1 MSSFFTPKEC
11 SDSHIGALHTIFRIF
26 DAYGDSLRAS
36 DWMSCQNVIISRV
49 LLLNNINYSG
59 RMLDED
65 TDEKIDDLISL
76 SETAVI
82 VLSALANLFE
92 HHLET
97 MITHP
102 GFIDSWKIL
111 VDQWKGFL
119 SRRSLAL
126 STAVFS
132 ALSRILA
139 VVSDVP
145 AKYSTFTNLI
155 WDLWQGNNPVKDAN
169 TTSPTRSD
177 NQLALI
183 AYLQC
188 LREIYRLRA
197 NAISLLDIN
206 DILKQLKIC
215 AIESSPMTYS
225 GDIDTMT
232 PLQTDILKCVEMIH
246 LKVDGARAKIIHSI
260 TSFITLAYINE
271 TDDLDRK
278 GPTYI
283 ALSKAA
289 MDLLKTYV
297 LDHLRHQDMHLITAL
312 AESVSALATPIR
324 LKYTWRLEGKAPVT
338 WQKAT
343 TTTLAILK
351 QAIPI
356 LFRLAEEEEVDI
368 LPLWTE
374 ILNTCDAIMS
384 ADLASCTTFSR
395 ILLDEAFDI
404 NAITEFRTLLIPT
417 LGSTFISDD
426 LRRRCAESIF
436 QHSII
441 HEPHYDDLPQPGQ
454 ELLEC
459 LQSTH
464 IGRVQELPPT
474 PRSKMSYF
482 LLDDLF
488 SLVAIHDSSPERIR
502 LAKAAAPFLILRVGI
517 VLKAYIFDQPLRGR
531 MPQPISHRKEMLYIL
546 QKLVELDSE
555 LKAFPPMK
563 GTGKSERKRHLH
575 MVFEFVTKALR
586 ISRRDGELQKAL
598 TGVVETVG
606 REFMQ

>member
-1 MSSFFTPKEC
+1 MT
-11 SDSHIGALHTIFRIF
+11 
-26 DAYGDSLRAS
+26 
-36 DWMSCQNVIISRV
+36 CQNVIISRL

-59 RMLDED
+59 RVLDEES
-65 TDEKIDDLISL
+65 DEKMDNLISV
-76 SETAVI
+76 SETAVV
-82 VLSALANLFE
+82 VLNALANLFE

-102 GFIDSWKIL
+102 EFIDSWKIL
-111 VDQWKGFL
+111 VDQWKNFL

-139 VVSDVP
+139 VISGVP
-145 AKYSTFTNLI
+145 AKYSTFTDLI
-155 WDLWQGNNPVKDAN
+155 WDLWQENNPVKDAD
-169 TTSPTRSD
+169 TTSPTGRD
-177 NQLALI
+177 NQPALI

-197 NAISLLDIN
+197 NAITLRDIN
-206 DILKQLKIC
+206 DILEQLKIC
-215 AIESSPMTYS
+215 AVQSSTMAYS
-225 GDIDTMT
+225 GDIDAMT
-232 PLQTDILKCVEMIH
+232 PLQTDILKCIETIH
-246 LKVDGARAKIIHSI
+246 LEVDGARAKIVHSI
-260 TSFITLAYINE
+260 SSFVTLAYTNG
-271 TDDLDRK
+271 TDDSDRK

-289 MDLLKTYV
+289 MDLLKIYV
-297 LDHLRHQDMHLITAL
+297 LDYLRRQDTQVITAL
-312 AESVSALATPIR
+312 AESISALTTPIR
-324 LKYTWRLEGKAPVT
+324 LKYTWQLEGKAPVT

-351 QAIPI
+351 EAIPI
-356 LFRLAEEEEVDI
+356 VSRLAEEEEVDT

-374 ILNTCDAIMS
+374 ILIICDAIMS
-384 ADLASCTTFSR
+384 ADLASCTDFSR
-395 ILLDEAFDI
+395 ILPDEAFDI
-404 NAITEFRTLLIPT
+404 NAIAELRTLLIPT
-417 LGSTFISDD
+417 LGSTFINDD
-426 LRRRCAESIF
+426 LRRKCAESIF

-454 ELLEC
+454 EPLEC

-474 PRSKMSYF
+474 QRSKMSYF

-488 SLVAIHDSSPERIR
+488 SLVAIHDGSPKRVR
-502 LAKAAAPFLILRVGI
+502 LAKSAAPFLILRVGI

-531 MPQPISHRKEMLYIL
+531 MPQPISLRTEMLYIL

-555 LKAFPPMK
+555 PKAFPPMK
-563 GTGKSERKRHLH
+563 DTSKPEHKRHLH

-586 ISRRDGELQKAL
+586 ISRRDVELQKAL
-598 TGVVETVG
+598 TGIVETVG
-606 REFMQ
+606 REFML